1 MKRWKMILRKTEP
14 IGTLA
19 IESVFCEAETMEK
32 ARQIFENTYGVTR
45 IVAGPL
51 LVD

>member
-1 MKRWKMILRKTEP
+1 MKRWKMILRKAEP

-19 IESVFCEAETMEK
+19 IESVFCEAETMEQ
-32 ARQIFENTYGVTR
+32 ARQFFENTYGVTR
-45 IVAGPL
+45 VVAGPI